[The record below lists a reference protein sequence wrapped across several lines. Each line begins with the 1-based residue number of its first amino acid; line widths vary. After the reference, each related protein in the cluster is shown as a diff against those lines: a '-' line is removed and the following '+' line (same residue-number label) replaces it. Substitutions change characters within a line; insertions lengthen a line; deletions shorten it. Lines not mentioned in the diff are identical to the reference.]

1 MTLCGKRYSDMETH
15 DGNGLTEKLSEQAVT
30 CKTCLKEV
38 AKIRASVV

>member
-15 DGNGLTEKLSEQAVT
+15 DGNGKVEKLAEQAVT